1 MRIAFD
7 FMNNPNPTVFYKELV
22 GFICFWIFKFSFW
35 RLLLIVI
42 CWNICCTPSDYP
54 EQAVQIQQSFYDT
67 SPHES
72 FSKADRFGLQRQHLC
87 DEQQGSHEGEIFAG
101 KACIF
106 RWLSSSVLPERNGK
120 GHWKGGECAA
130 TQWYWIGAVR
140 AQGMRIT
147 FDFMKTPNPTVYYKE
162 LVGFIC
168 FWIFKFSFWR
178 LLLIVVFWNI
188 CCTPSRSPWTSSPNP
203 AKLKLLWQWPT
214 WIL

>member
-7 FMNNPNPTVFYKELV
+7 FMNNPNPKVFYKELV

-87 DEQQGSHEGEIFAG
+87 DEQQGSHEGEIFSG

-106 RWLSSSVLPERNGK
+106 WWLSSSVLPERNRKEKATGTVESV
-120 GHWKGGECAA
+120 WQLSTLLNQSSIAA
-130 TQWYWIGAVR
+130 AIRT
-140 AQGMRIT
+140 T
-147 FDFMKTPNPTVYYKE
+147 
-162 LVGFIC
+162 
-168 FWIFKFSFWR
+168 
-178 LLLIVVFWNI
+178 
-188 CCTPSRSPWTSSPNP
+188 TSNY
-203 AKLKLLWQWPT
+203 
-214 WIL
+214 